1 METTITRPRMTV
13 VVLLAVESAFALL
26 AVLAHYAFTAEYGEV
41 TGNALQGLV
50 WGLTAGLS
58 GMALIP
64 VLLVGLIAVIA
75 ARARWMRLL
84 AIAIPFIMLLG
95 MLAVTPLAQHQKI
108 ERQLDSTPQCVS
120 TDSSDL
126 EAAGAAAAEQESQ
139 RIFDSIE
146 HIGYFS
152 GGGESGVGGCDRM
165 LVISEDIDVLQHYRV
180 ALPAAGWE
188 VIADN
193 GSRLRAERDGLAFE
207 VLRCSEG
214 GVVWAGKTTDSFGTQ
229 CNL

>member
-1 METTITRPRMTV
+1 MTV

-41 TGNALQGLV
+41 TGTALQGLV

-75 ARARWMRLL
+75 SRAPWMRLL

-120 TDSSDL
+120 TDSRDS
-126 EAAGAAAAEQESQ
+126 EAAGTAAAEQESQ

-152 GGGESGVGGCDRM
+152 GGGASGVGGCDRL